1 MSKSPLEYPKDFYS
15 ANELYRLFRESL
27 EKRAIIA
34 GAVEYDEQIEDD
46 ENEAYGWFTYT
57 YSNDGIQGG
66 DVFLYCDEFRIAM
79 SFSLITFEHDLPTD
93 KHHAKQLLNDYL
105 DALQMALNGQLATV
119 VTINSKTDQ
128 PQAVELILIDD
139 KNAEWNIA
147 TVASYTYARGILSAA
162 THRNTE
168 LYPRISL
175 GKDHFLRPG
184 VVNGRALVGRN
195 IDIERPTPLSRKQ
208 YAAHDQSLTIQLVGG
223 EPGESLWQLFYRR
236 IEFWIVC
243 IAVGIPAAW
252 VMFLVPDTVW
262 WSTPVLALAGLAA
275 TLLITFLTS
284 FFLARR
290 QQAVDGGTV
299 PLAERME
306 EYINFRTVSL
316 FFAGVFIVNLFASP
330 IWTTKDHPELLI
342 TAAHYQPA
350 MMPLIAASIGVFV
363 AMGILLPTTRRNK
376 VFRTIVMAL
385 SYSLVLYCN
394 FVIFYAGDDSASAVT
409 IPTLL
414 VTVLPVGVIIWYIVD
429 CFRPIK
435 Q

>member
-1 MSKSPLEYPKDFYS
+1 MSKSPSEYPKDFYS
-15 ANELYRLFRESL
+15 ASELYRLFRESL
-27 EKRAIIA
+27 EKRAIVA
-34 GAVEYDEQIEDD
+34 GALEYDEQTEDE

-57 YSNDGIQGG
+57 YSSDGVRGG

-79 SFSLITFEHDLPTD
+79 SFALITFEHDLPTD
-93 KHHAKQLLNDYL
+93 KYLAKQLLTDYL
-105 DALQMALNGQLATV
+105 DALQMALNGQLVTV

-147 TVASYTYARGILSAA
+147 TVASYTHARGILSA
-162 THRNTE
+162 TPHRNTE
-168 LYPRISL
+168 QYPRISL
-175 GKDHFLRPG
+175 GKNHFLRPSM
-184 VVNGRALVGRN
+184 VNGRALVGRT
-195 IDIERPTPLSRKQ
+195 IDIEHPTPLSRKQ

-223 EPGESLWQLFYRR
+223 DPSEPLWQLFYRR
-236 IEFWIVC
+236 IEFWIIC
-243 IAVGIPAAW
+243 AVVGVPAAW
-252 VMFLVPDTVW
+252 AMFLVPDTVW
-262 WSTPVLALAGLAA
+262 WSTPVLALLGLTA

-290 QQAVDGGTV
+290 QQAIDDGSM
-299 PLAERME
+299 PLAERIE

-316 FFAGVFIVNLFASP
+316 FFAGVFIANLFVSP

-350 MMPLIAASIGVFV
+350 IMPLTAASIGVFV
-363 AMGILLPTTRRNK
+363 AMGMLLPTTRSNK
-376 VFRTIVMAL
+376 VLRMIVMVL

-394 FVIFYAGDDSASAVT
+394 FAIFYGGDDSASAAT

-414 VTVLPVGVIIWYIVD
+414 VTILPVGVIIWYIID